1 MTGIALRGRQFVD
14 IERFVK
20 EQDIQRYRRLLDFVS
35 EETQRRQIINLLKH
49 EETLLEEE
57 KEKRKPNWVRPDRPA
72 TA

>member
-1 MTGIALRGRQFVD
+1 VD

-20 EQDIQRYRRLLDFVS
+20 EQDIQRYRRLLEFVS

-57 KEKRKPNWVRPDRPA
+57 KENTQPNWV
-72 TA
+72 